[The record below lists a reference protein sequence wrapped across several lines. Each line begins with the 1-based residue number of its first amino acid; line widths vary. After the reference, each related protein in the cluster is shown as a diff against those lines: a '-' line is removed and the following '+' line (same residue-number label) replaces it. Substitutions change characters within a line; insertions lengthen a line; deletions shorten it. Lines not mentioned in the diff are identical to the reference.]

1 MILLQANQIAR
12 LFGAEVLFENIQL
25 EIASNSRIALVGRN
39 GAGKSTLLKIIAGLE
54 SPDKGTIAKNK
65 TATMGY
71 LAQDTGLDSQATVWE
86 EMLGAFATVRQM
98 EQRMRTLEIAI
109 SEADPA
115 ADSGNLLKEYDQLQH
130 EFAEKNGYGYEN
142 EIRSVLHGFQFDPS
156 FYTQAINTLS
166 GGQKTRLALSK
177 MLLQC

>member
-1 MILLQANQIAR
+1 
-12 LFGAEVLFENIQL
+12 
-25 EIASNSRIALVGRN
+25 
-39 GAGKSTLLKIIAGLE
+39 
-54 SPDKGTIAKNK
+54 
-65 TATMGY
+65 MGY
-71 LAQDTGLDSQATVWE
+71 LAQDTGLASQATVWE

-156 FYTQAINTLS
+156 LHASHQYPFWWS
-166 GGQKTRLALSK
+166 KTRLALAK
-177 MLLQC
+177 MLLQNLIS

>member
-71 LAQDTGLDSQATVWE
+71 LAQDTGLASQATVWE

-130 EFAEKNGYGYEN
+130 EFAEKTAMAMKM
-142 EIRSVLHGFQFDPS
+142 RFAPS
-156 FYTQAINTLS
+156 CTVFSLILLF
-166 GGQKTRLALSK
+166 TRKPSIPFLVVKKPAWH
-177 MLLQC
+177 